1 MRSTW
6 RLGHWRGIPVTFHWT
21 VLLGL
26 PWFYYQT
33 RSIQATAVAFV
44 AFSFLLMAHELG
56 HAIVAMWRNVRVVR
70 IQLFFIH
77 GVCTHEEPD
86 YEEDDVLIAWG
97 GVAAQLVVLV
107 IALAASVIVAAA
119 SPISRAVMAP
129 LFRVLIET
137 NLLIMILNLLPIAPL
152 DGAKAW
158 RALPMLREWARQSSW
173 TASLR
178 RLLAARERARARK
191 LEAKSEQ
198 IAADIIDRLKKGKS
212 DAQQR
217 GPDGQDGR
225 E

>member
-6 RLGHWRGIPVTFHWT
+6 RLGHWRGIPVTLHWT

-33 RSIQATAVAFV
+33 RSVQGTAVAFV

-70 IQLFFIH
+70 IQLLFLH
-77 GVCTHEEPD
+77 GLCTHEEPY

-97 GVAAQLVVLV
+97 GVAAQLVVIV
-107 IALAASVIVAAA
+107 MALAASVVVAAA
-119 SPISRAVMAP
+119 SPISRAAMDP

-137 NLLIMILNLLPIAPL
+137 NLWIMILNLLPIAPL

-158 RALPMLREWARQSSW
+158 RALPILREWARQSSW

-178 RLLAARERARARK
+178 RLLAARERARAEK

-212 DAQQR
+212 DTQQR
-217 GPDGQDGR
+217 PPDTHDG
-225 E
+225 

>member
-1 MRSTW
+1 MRWTW
-6 RLGHWRGIPVTFHWT
+6 RFGHWRGIPVTLHWT

-26 PWFYYQT
+26 PWFFYQT

-44 AFSFLLMAHELG
+44 AFSFLLMAHEFG

-70 IQLFFIH
+70 IQLLFLH
-77 GVCTHEEPD
+77 GLCTHEEAY

-107 IALAASVIVAAA
+107 LASAASVVVAAA
-119 SPISRAVMAP
+119 SPIAREVMAP
-129 LFRVLIET
+129 LFRVFIET
-137 NLLIMILNLLPIAPL
+137 NLFIMILNLIPIAPF

-158 RALPMLREWARQSSW
+158 RALPLLREWARQSSW

-178 RLLAARERARARK
+178 RFLGARDSARAKK

-212 DAQQR
+212 DTQQR
-217 GPDGQDGR
+217 GPDAHDS
-225 E
+225 